1 MQLSNKTNNLDFFN
15 IIKPQLSEVH
25 NYIDVQLNSLYE
37 PVNQLLEHVNT
48 RSGKMLRPGLV
59 LLSGLCCGEILP
71 VHITVAAITEMVHEA
86 TLLHDD
92 VIDEGDIRR
101 GNATVN
107 RLFGNETAILAGDLL
122 LSRASVICS
131 SLAPDINKVIAY
143 ATSQVCEGELA
154 QLLQR
159 DNFQLSESEY
169 IKIISQKTAA
179 LFSGCCKLGAVCS
192 HAQQSQVEALDIFGE
207 NIGIAFQITDDLLDI
222 TGNENQTGKTIGRD
236 VDKNK
241 LTLSLIHRLSSVGE
255 KEKAALIEKI
265 ENSRQDRKVLVDIL
279 SNNGSLEYAGRRA
292 EQFVDLAVD
301 SLTDI
306 SDSPAK
312 QALLSIAKFVTN
324 RVA

>member
-1 MQLSNKTNNLDFFN
+1 MQLSPKYDNFEFFN
-15 IIKPQLSEVH
+15 LIESQLSEVQD
-25 NYIDVQLNSLYE
+25 YIDAQLKSLHE
-37 PVNQLLEHVNT
+37 PVSELLGHVNIK
-48 RSGKMLRPGLV
+48 SGKMLRPGLV

-71 VHITVAAITEMVHEA
+71 LHVTVAAIVEMVHEA

-92 VIDEGDIRR
+92 VIDEGEIRR

-107 RLFGNETAILAGDLL
+107 RLFGNETAILAGDFL

-131 SLAPDINKVIAY
+131 CLDTNINKVIAF

-169 IKIISQKTAA
+169 INIISQKTAA

-192 HAQQSQVEALDIFGE
+192 KAPQAQVEALSKFGE

-222 TGNENQTGKTIGRD
+222 IGNENQTGKTAGRD
-236 VDKNK
+236 ADKNK
-241 LTLSLIHRLSSVGE
+241 LTLSLIHQLSSVDE
-255 KEKAALIEKI
+255 KERMVLIEKI
-265 ENSRQDRKVLVDIL
+265 ENPGQYRKVLLDIL
-279 SNNGSLEYAGRRA
+279 SDNGSIEYANRRA
-292 EQFVDLAVD
+292 EQFVDLAID
-301 SLTDI
+301 SLTAI
-306 SDSPAK
+306 SESPAK

>member
-1 MQLSNKTNNLDFFN
+1 MKLSSEHNNLEFFN
-15 IIKPQLSEVH
+15 LVESQLLEVQG
-25 NYIDVQLNSLYE
+25 YIDAHLNSLYE
-37 PVNQLLEHVNT
+37 PVSQLLEYVNI

-71 VHITVAAITEMVHEA
+71 VHITVAAITEMVHDA

-107 RLFGNETAILAGDLL
+107 RLFGNEAAILAGDLL

-131 SLAPDINKVIAY
+131 SLDPDINKIIAS

-159 DNFQLSESEY
+159 DNFQLTESEY

-179 LFSGCCKLGAVCS
+179 LFSGCCRLGAVCS
-192 HAQQSQVEALDIFGE
+192 KAPEAQAEALSKFGK

-241 LTLSLIHRLSSVGE
+241 LTLSLIHQLSSVGE
-255 KEKAALIEKI
+255 KEKETLIEKI
-265 ENSRQDRKVLVDIL
+265 ENSRHDRKVLVDIL
-279 SNNGSLEYAGRRA
+279 SNNGSLEYAGKRA
-292 EQFVDLAVD
+292 EEFVGLATD
-301 SLTDI
+301 SLADI
-306 SDSPAK
+306 ADSPAK

>member
-1 MQLSNKTNNLDFFN
+1 MKLSSKHNNLEFFN
-15 IIKPQLSEVH
+15 LIESQLLEVQG
-25 NYIDVQLNSLYE
+25 YIDDHLNSLYE
-37 PVNQLLEHVNT
+37 PVSQLLEYVNI

-71 VHITVAAITEMVHEA
+71 VHITVAAITEMVHDA

-92 VIDEGDIRR
+92 VIDEGDTRR

-107 RLFGNETAILAGDLL
+107 RLFGNEAAILAGDLL

-131 SLAPDINKVIAY
+131 SLKPDINKIIAC

-179 LFSGCCKLGAVCS
+179 LFSGCCRLGAVCS
-192 HAQQSQVEALDIFGE
+192 KAPEAQAEALSRFGE

-222 TGNENQTGKTIGRD
+222 TGNENQTGKTVGRD

-241 LTLSLIHRLSSVGE
+241 LTLSLIHQLASLDE
-255 KEKAALIEKI
+255 KERVALIEKI
-265 ENSRQDRKVLVDIL
+265 ENSRQDRKALADIL
-279 SNNGSLEYAGRRA
+279 SNNGSLEYAGKRA
-292 EQFVDLAVD
+292 EEFVDLAID
-301 SLTDI
+301 SLADTT
-306 SDSPAK
+306 DSPAK

>member
-1 MQLSNKTNNLDFFN
+1 MRRLSEYNNLEFFAP
-15 IIKPQLSEVH
+15 IESQLLEVH
-25 NYIDVQLNSLYE
+25 DCIDAQLESLHE
-37 PVNQLLEHVNT
+37 PVNQLFEHVDI

-59 LLSGLCCGEILP
+59 LLSGLCCGGILP
-71 VHITVAAITEMVHEA
+71 VHITVAAVIQMVHEA

-131 SLAPDINKVIAY
+131 SLDPEINKVIAF

-159 DNFQLSESEY
+159 DNFQLTEPEY

-179 LFSGCCKLGAVCS
+179 LFSSCCKLGAVCS
-192 HAQQSQVEALDIFGE
+192 NASGDKVEALNEFGK

-222 TGNENQTGKTIGRD
+222 IGNEKQTGKTAGRD
-236 VDKNK
+236 ADKNK
-241 LTLSLIHRLSSVGE
+241 LTLSLIHKLSSVNE
-255 KEKAALIEKI
+255 KEKMSLILKI
-265 ENSRQDRKVLVDIL
+265 ENSRQDRKVLAEIL
-279 SNNGSLEYAGRRA
+279 SNNGSLEYASKRA
-292 EQFVDLAVD
+292 QHFVDLAID
-301 SLTDI
+301 SLAAV

-312 QALLSIAKFVTN
+312 QALLAIANFVTN

>member
-1 MQLSNKTNNLDFFN
+1 MQLLPKYNNLEFFN
-15 IIKPQLSEVH
+15 LIESQLLEVH
-25 NYIDVQLNSLYE
+25 DYVDAQLNSLYE

-101 GNATVN
+101 GDATVN

-192 HAQQSQVEALDIFGE
+192 HAQQSQVKALDIFGE

-255 KEKAALIEKI
+255 KEKTALIEKI

-279 SNNGSLEYAGRRA
+279 SNNGSLEYAAMRA

>member
-1 MQLSNKTNNLDFFN
+1 
-15 IIKPQLSEVH
+15 
-25 NYIDVQLNSLYE
+25 
-37 PVNQLLEHVNT
+37 
-48 RSGKMLRPGLV
+48 
-59 LLSGLCCGEILP
+59 
-71 VHITVAAITEMVHEA
+71 
-86 TLLHDD
+86 D

-131 SLAPDINKVIAY
+131 SLDPEINKVIAF

-159 DNFQLSESEY
+159 DNFQLTEPEY

-179 LFSGCCKLGAVCS
+179 LFSSCCKLGAVCS
-192 HAQQSQVEALDIFGE
+192 NASGDKVEALNEFGK

-222 TGNENQTGKTIGRD
+222 IGNEKQTGKTAGRD
-236 VDKNK
+236 ADKNK
-241 LTLSLIHRLSSVGE
+241 LTLSLIHKLSSVNE
-255 KEKAALIEKI
+255 KEKMSLILKI
-265 ENSRQDRKVLVDIL
+265 ENSRQDRKVLAEIL
-279 SNNGSLEYAGRRA
+279 SNNGSLEYASKRA
-292 EQFVDLAVD
+292 QHFVDLAID
-301 SLTDI
+301 SLAAV

-312 QALLSIAKFVTN
+312 QALLAIANFVTN

>member
-1 MQLSNKTNNLDFFN
+1 MQSLPDHKKFEFFN
-15 IIKPQLSEVH
+15 LIELQLLEV
-25 NYIDVQLNSLYE
+25 NDYIDAQLNSLHE
-37 PVNQLLEHVNT
+37 PVNRLLEHVNT

-71 VHITVAAITEMVHEA
+71 VHITVAAITEMVHDA

-101 GNATVN
+101 GGATVN
-107 RLFGNETAILAGDLL
+107 KLFGNETAILAGDLL

-131 SLAPDINKVIAY
+131 HLAPEVNKVIAS

-159 DNFQLSESEY
+159 DNFQLTEAEY

-192 HAQQSQVEALDIFGE
+192 DAQQLQVEALNEFGE

-222 TGNENQTGKTIGRD
+222 IGNEKQTGKTAGRD
-236 VDKNK
+236 ADKNK
-241 LTLSLIHRLSSVGE
+241 LTLSLIHKLSSVE
-255 KEKAALIEKI
+255 DKERVTLIERI
-265 ENSRQDRKVLVDIL
+265 ENSRHDRKVLVDML
-279 SNNGSLEYAGRRA
+279 SNNGSLEYAGKCAEYYVERA
-292 EQFVDLAVD
+292 ID
-301 SLTDI
+301 SLVAI
-306 SDSPAK
+306 EDSPSK
-312 QALLSIAKFVTN
+312 QALVSIAKFVTN

>member
-1 MQLSNKTNNLDFFN
+1 MQLSSQYNKLDFFN
-15 IIKPQLSEVH
+15 LIEAELSEVH
-25 NYIDVQLNSLYE
+25 DYVNAQLSSLHE
-37 PVNQLLEHVNT
+37 PVNQLLGHVNT
-48 RSGKMLRPGLV
+48 TSGKMLRPGLV
-59 LLSGLCCGEILP
+59 LLSGLCFGPILP
-71 VHITVAAITEMVHEA
+71 VHITVAAIVEMVHDA

-92 VIDEGDIRR
+92 VIDEGDTRR
-101 GNATVN
+101 GKTTVN
-107 RLFGNETAILAGDLL
+107 RLFSNETAILAGDLL

-131 SLAPDINKVIAY
+131 SLDCDINKIIAC

-154 QLLQR
+154 QLMQR
-159 DNFQLSESEY
+159 DNFQLTESEY

-192 HAQQSQVEALDIFGE
+192 KAPEYQVEALNKFGE

-222 TGNENQTGKTIGRD
+222 VGNEDQTGKTAGRD
-236 VDKNK
+236 ADKNK
-241 LTLSLIHRLSSVGE
+241 LTLSLIHQLSSVGE
-255 KEKAALIEKI
+255 KEKRVLIEKI

-292 EQFVDLAVD
+292 GEFADLAIA
-301 SLTDI
+301 SLADI
-306 SDSPAK
+306 ADSPAK